1 MMESKADMKRHLI
14 LETAKR
20 IIHEQGITNLTLD
33 AVAKKASISKGGLL
47 YHYPSKEALMKGIAI
62 AIFEDLENCMAKYAE
77 KDPIEKG
84 KWTRA
89 MIEVTMDDLEH
100 NAELNVAVMA
110 SSLLDEAV
118 AESISNSYQTALTK
132 LDNDGISPITAS
144 VIRLALDGLYYSQM
158 LGVAPLNNTRQ
169 RAVLEQLMQ
178 MTRQG
183 DI

>member
-1 MMESKADMKRHLI
+1 
-14 LETAKR
+14 
-20 IIHEQGITNLTLD
+20 
-33 AVAKKASISKGGLL
+33 
-47 YHYPSKEALMKGIAI
+47 
-62 AIFEDLENCMAKYAE
+62 
-77 KDPIEKG
+77 
-84 KWTRA
+84 
-89 MIEVTMDDLEH
+89 MIEVTKDDLEH

>member
-1 MMESKADMKRHLI
+1 MESKADMKRHLI
-14 LETAKR
+14 IETAKR
-20 IIHEQGITNLTLD
+20 LIHEQGITSLTLD

-62 AIFEDLENCMAKYAE
+62 AIFEDLENCMAEYAE
-77 KDPIEKG
+77 KDPIEAG

-89 MIEVTMDDLEH
+89 MIEVTKDDLEH

-110 SSLLDEAV
+110 SSLLDETV
-118 AESISNSYQTALTK
+118 AESISNSYQRALTK
-132 LDNDGISPITAS
+132 LDNDGISPVTAS

-169 RAVLEQLMQ
+169 YAVLDQLMQ
-178 MTRQG
+178 MTRKG
-183 DI
+183 EM